1 MGALAACGSRLVGAT
16 LVGVLVSACAQSR
29 GRGPAPTVGTTA
41 TVSDLQLKPRVP
53 ALPPD
58 SVPTFPA
65 GGLVSGAPLG
75 RDSVERGV
83 VIVMFWPNT
92 PQAAR
97 QAAIDAIHGSVIGGL
112 VIDNGDGFYYVR
124 IPDDGTAASV
134 ASALTALDAMP
145 QVELAIPAEPNA
157 LRASQLLH

>member
-1 MGALAACGSRLVGAT
+1 MGALSGSGSRLVGAT
-16 LVGVLVSACAQSR
+16 LVGVLMSACAQS
-29 GRGPAPTVGTTA
+29 GRSPALTVGTTA
-41 TVSDLQLKPRVP
+41 TVSDLQVKPRVP

-65 GGLVSGAPLG
+65 GGLTSGAPLG

-124 IPDDGTAASV
+124 IPHDGTAASV

-157 LRASQLLH
+157 LRASQLPQM